1 MIREHMH
8 HGVQF
13 DYVNGD
19 GLYGN
24 GFEFSKG
31 LASLGVKYILETH
44 CDQLIFTQEPRI
56 AVPDAEP
63 GKRGRKPRAVPEVL
77 RPISPVKRGR
87 KPKIQQNYSP
97 LVTMIEDMTA
107 PRKRPPRQNKFADV
121 KIKVEKKPVVEL
133 PVTEEVN
140 PLGVKGE

>member
-1 MIREHMH
+1 L
-8 HGVQF
+8 
-13 DYVNGD
+13 NT
-19 GLYGN
+19 LP
-24 GFEFSKG
+24 K
-31 LASLGVKYILETH
+31 
-44 CDQLIFTQEPRI
+44 
-56 AVPDAEP
+56 
-63 GKRGRKPRAVPEVL
+63 KRGRKPRAVPEVL

-121 KIKVEKKPVVEL
+121 KIKEEKKPVVEL